1 MSKAAV
7 VESSEEA
14 TGIQRIASGPERIVQ
29 FLRDTRA
36 EMHKVVT
43 PTRAE
48 VQATT
53 IVVDWTSA
61 RVGVTTLCI
70 SARVSF
76 RNWTARS
83 GPEAIFSIPVASS

>member
-7 VESSEEA
+7 VESNEEA
-14 TGIQRIASGPERIVQ
+14 TGIQRIASGPERILQ

-43 PTRAE
+43 PSRAE

-53 IVVDWTSA
+53 IVV
-61 RVGVTTLCI
+61 VVTVFLFAAYFELVDVVIGKGIDQMFVHLTKH
-70 SARVSF
+70 
-76 RNWTARS
+76 
-83 GPEAIFSIPVASS
+83 